1 MIADPLPTI
10 VAGEPEG
17 EEPLEEDGAEK
28 PRMMP
33 VVERALVNDIR
44 CRQFLGIPLYLFNML
59 MTALEGQFM
68 KRSKFSPHDQLA
80 LLFNMMKTGVRTHS
94 HTF

>member
-33 VVERALVNDIR
+33 VVERALRNDTR
-44 CRQFLGIPLYLFNML
+44 CRQFTGIPLFMFNLYMPFLLFIH
-59 MTALEGQFM
+59 ALE
-68 KRSKFSPHDQLA
+68 
-80 LLFNMMKTGVRTHS
+80 LFHI
-94 HTF
+94 

>member
-1 MIADPLPTI
+1 MNKEPE
-10 VAGEPEG
+10 VPEG
-17 EEPLEEDGAEK
+17 EVPEGLPLPPGAEK
-28 PRMMP
+28 PKMMP
-33 VVERALVNDIR
+33 VVERALVNDTR
-44 CRQFLGIPLYLFNML
+44 CRQFLGIPLFLFNML
-59 MTALEGQFM
+59 MKALDGQFM